1 MPSATAY
8 RPGDIVTAASGKT
21 IEILNTD
28 AEGRVVLAD
37 ALHFARTEYDPCA
50 IVDLATLTGAC
61 VVALGRWA
69 SGLFANNDQLSER
82 LRKAG
87 EVVGEIA
94 WPLPLLEGHH
104 KAVKSHIA
112 DVKNTGAGREA
123 GSSTAA
129 AFLAAF
135 VGDTPWAH
143 LDIAGTAWTSH
154 VEPTQPRGATGVGVR
169 LLLELLEN
177 WKGAK
182 L

>member
-1 MPSATAY
+1 M
-8 RPGDIVTAASGKT
+8 
-21 IEILNTD
+21 
-28 AEGRVVLAD
+28 LAD
-37 ALHFARTEYDPCA
+37 ALHFARTEYDPSA
-50 IVDLATLTGAC
+50 IIDLATLTGAC

-69 SGLFANNDQLSER
+69 SGLFSNNERLSDR

-87 EVVGEIA
+87 DAVGEIA
-94 WPLPLLEGHH
+94 WPLPLLDGHH
-104 KAVKSHIA
+104 KAVKSPVA
-112 DVKNTGAGREA
+112 DIKNTGGREA

-143 LDIAGTAWTSH
+143 LDIAGTAWTTN
-154 VEPTQPRGATGVGVR
+154 VAPTQPRGATGVGVR